1 MMGIIPKKSKPVTN
15 LKFFHPFL
23 VELKVV
29 YRNKGCNIMGMDRNL
44 TIPSYFWGEPK
55 GRMTIWLDLKRKNL
69 CIACVLTWQSLWDTV
84 DLAIAVAAPQILLP
98 CVAQCVGGTF
108 HWLTPAGAHGTPWY
122 PQITLLFRILIPL
135 CLNFELDKGIIYR
148 KPSLLYR
155 VKLHAFLRVNQ
166 STKMHRTASIGY
178 FRGKHWQVTSIVW
191 SNKSVNPPC

>member
-1 MMGIIPKKSKPVTN
+1 M
-15 LKFFHPFL
+15 
-23 VELKVV
+23 
-29 YRNKGCNIMGMDRNL
+29 
-44 TIPSYFWGEPK
+44 
-55 GRMTIWLDLKRKNL
+55 

-122 PQITLLFRILIPL
+122 PQITLLFQILIYL

-191 SNKSVNPPC
+191 SNKSVNPPAKAWLLGCVYITHWWFGAFSIFLFKYICIYIYILGTIISFD

>member
-1 MMGIIPKKSKPVTN
+1 M
-15 LKFFHPFL
+15 
-23 VELKVV
+23 
-29 YRNKGCNIMGMDRNL
+29 
-44 TIPSYFWGEPK
+44 
-55 GRMTIWLDLKRKNL
+55 

-122 PQITLLFRILIPL
+122 PQITLLFQILIYL

-191 SNKSVNPPC
+191 SNKSVNPPWFGTFSIFLFKYICIYIYIGNNNLIWLIFFRGVETTNGRHNIEGMGLQ